1 MWRWTQVFNARGV
14 SAAIPRSLV
23 RFDQPE
29 RATTDVGAEMTH
41 AAAAPGTTD
50 RKNAAV
56 RPARRWAL
64 VALSLSVLMSSLDTS
79 IANVALP
86 AMAQALGATFPQ
98 VQWIVLAYLLVVT
111 SLIVSAGDLGDR
123 LGRKRLLL
131 SGIALFTV
139 ASLACGMAPT
149 LISLVAA
156 RAVQGV
162 GGALML
168 ALTLA
173 FVGETV
179 DASRRGTAMGV
190 LGTMSAV
197 GTTLGPSL
205 GGLLLSRYG
214 WPMIFLVN
222 LPLGAINLWL
232 AAISLPADAR
242 AARVPRRSFDLLGTV
257 LLAATLSAYAL
268 SMTIGGGVARGSLVL
283 LMVAAVGAF
292 GFTRRMLRAETPLV
306 SLAMLRDD
314 RVRVGLSA
322 SALVSTVMMATL
334 VVGPFF
340 LHRALG
346 LDASRVGLV
355 MSVGPLVSAL
365 AGIPAGRLV
374 DRFGT
379 ARTTKVALA
388 ILSVGLMVLAV
399 APQRLGVVG
408 YLISIP
414 VVTASYALFQAANNT
429 SVTQA
434 AHQEQRGVIA
444 GLLGLSRNVGLITGA
459 SVMGAVFALASA
471 STDVASASPS
481 AVASG
486 MRTTFLLAALLVAVA
501 LSLASGWPARL
512 RSRLS
517 FVSRSQHDAPI
528 TPLRSESD
536 HA

>member
-1 MWRWTQVFNARGV
+1 MQVFNARGV
-14 SAAIPRSLV
+14 SAAIPRSVV

-41 AAAAPGTTD
+41 AAAPGTND
-50 RKNAAV
+50 RENAAV
-56 RPARRWAL
+56 RPVRRWAL

-86 AMAQALGATFPQ
+86 AMAQALGASFRQ

-131 SGIALFTV
+131 SGIALFTA
-139 ASLACGMAPT
+139 ASLACGLAPT
-149 LISLVAA
+149 LNTLVAA
-156 RAVQGV
+156 RALQGV
-162 GGALML
+162 GGAFML

-179 DASRRGTAMGV
+179 DESRRGTAMGV

-205 GGLLLSRYG
+205 GGVLLARYG

-222 LPLGAINLWL
+222 LPLGAVNLWL
-232 AAISLPADAR
+232 AAVSLPADASL
-242 AARVPRRSFDLLGTV
+242 ARTPRRSFDLLGTI
-257 LLAATLSAYAL
+257 LLVATLSAYAL
-268 SMTIGGGVARGSLVL
+268 SMTIGGSVARGSLAL
-283 LMVAAVGAF
+283 LALAAVGAF
-292 GFTRRMLRAETPLV
+292 GFTRRMLRARSPLV
-306 SLAMLRDD
+306 SLALLRDE
-314 RVRVGLSA
+314 RVRVGLS
-322 SALVSTVMMATL
+322 SSVLVSTVMMATL

-340 LHRALG
+340 LHRALQ

-365 AGIPAGRLV
+365 AGVPAGRLV

-379 ARTTKVALA
+379 ARTTKVALSTLTLGLTVFA
-388 ILSVGLMVLAV
+388 I
-399 APQRLGVVG
+399 APQHFGVIG
-408 YLISIP
+408 YLVSISL
-414 VVTASYALFQAANNT
+414 VTASYAQFQAANNT

-434 AHQEQRGVIA
+434 ARPEQRGVIA
-444 GLLGLSRNVGLITGA
+444 GMLGLSRNVGLISGA

-481 AVASG
+481 AVAAG
-486 MRTTFLLAALLVAVA
+486 MCSTFLLGALLVAGA
-501 LSLASGWPARL
+501 FTLASGWPARL
-512 RSRLS
+512 LARPSLVRPSHLD
-517 FVSRSQHDAPI
+517 VPI